1 MVDTFT
7 YDLKEYYKNIPVA
20 LLAKRF
26 LKLSKLNDFMLE
38 SEVYVDGE
46 NFNICI
52 DMEENKMYLNDN
64 YINPEEFIL
73 LMIGDKK
80 NELDPVIFIK
90 EITGVDLDDY
100 IDNVWYLDGK
110 YEKFNVK
117 KTLNNRLQNFWLMV

>member
-46 NFNICI
+46 NLNICI